1 MGKIIRILLWGLKC
15 DKQHDNIID
24 LKESL
29 NSGKKQE
36 PEMLTLSI

>member
-15 DKQHDNIID
+15 DKQHDIID